1 MAKFGK
7 KYQEAAK
14 LVEVDKLYEV
24 AEALNLSKKLLL
36 PSLTK
41 PLKWL

>member
-24 AEALNLSKKLLL
+24 AEAFELVKKINNTLSFK
-36 PSLTK
+36 
-41 PLKWL
+41 